1 MPNEQNTMESKS
13 KMKVEIWSD
22 IACPFCYIGK
32 KHYEQ
37 ALESFDNSDDLELEW
52 NSFLLDS
59 TISDAEPIDMA
70 TYLQESKGMPASKVQ
85 EMFANIRE
93 MSEGTGIEFNF
104 EKAVIASTRDA
115 HRMLQLAKAEGLSNE
130 AEELLFK
137 AYFTDGLDL
146 ADLTVLKSLG
156 LKVGLKELDLDRV
169 LNSDDYSYE
178 VNQDI
183 REAANIGVQGVPF
196 FVFNRRYGISG
207 AQPIQ
212 AFIDTLNKAY
222 NEWLGQQ
229 P

>member
-1 MPNEQNTMESKS
+1 MVGHRLS
-13 KMKVEIWSD
+13 
-22 IACPFCYIGK
+22 FLYIGK

-37 ALESFDNSDDLELEW
+37 ALESFDNLDDLELEW
-52 NSFLLDS
+52 NSFLLDP
-59 TISDAEPIDMA
+59 TISDTEPIDMA

-130 AEELLFK
+130 AEEVLFK
-137 AYFTDGLDL
+137 AYFTDGADL

-207 AQPIQ
+207 AQPVQ

>member
-52 NSFLLDS
+52 NSFLLDP